1 MGEGLDYETQD
12 EYTVTVTVHDGKNA
26 AGEAEADVDDSI
38 EVTISVVN
46 VDEAGAVALDPD
58 PPQAGSAVTAS
69 VTDPDG
75 GVSGV
80 AWTWERS
87 SDGSTWAA
95 IEGAEQNAYIPPD
108 GDIGSYL
115 RATALYTDGDGSG
128 KTAQG
133 ATAGVVV
140 DATPLTVKTVDIIS
154 APGSSGA
161 YLSDEDIEVAVTFS
175 EPVRVGGKPRLRLT
189 IGGAQPYATVRLPVQ
204 PRATAARVYR
214 WT

>member
-1 MGEGLDYETQD
+1 MDVGALQRRVDVGR
-12 EYTVTVTVHDGKNA
+12 HRGRG
-26 AGEAEADVDDSI
+26 AGR
-38 EVTISVVN
+38 
-46 VDEAGAVALDPD
+46 L
-58 PPQAGSAVTAS
+58 
-69 VTDPDG
+69 
-75 GVSGV
+75 
-80 AWTWERS
+80 
-87 SDGSTWAA
+87 
-95 IEGAEQNAYIPPD
+95 YPPD

-140 DATPLTVKTVDIIS
+140 DATPPTVKTVDIIS

-189 IGGAQPYATVRLPVQ
+189 IGGAQPYATVRF
-204 PRATAARVYR
+204 AGAA
-214 WT
+214 